1 VTFSTKIYP
10 GIITALSPIHQ
21 GGDEKSGNTQMIKRI
36 AFMVDGK
43 KTMIPVIS
51 GNSIRGV
58 LRRLIMADMLERLD
72 YTLENIK
79 VYHILFSGGSLESV
93 ESDAGYLNLETR
105 RKIRET
111 LPPLS
116 LLGTSMGNQMPSGK
130 LEVDFALPICSEL
143 AGFLPAQHRS
153 PRSIYEMQDHDF
165 TTRRDDLRADR
176 EEGERAV
183 QMKVDFEIL
192 IPGTRFHHRFALKD
206 ATDIE
211 RAAFGQMLALWNARS
226 HIGGKSA
233 IGFGDVKLDYAGIP
247 DSAPYL
253 AWLEENREKVISQ
266 IKEMETAFG

>member
-1 VTFSTKIYP
+1 MTFSTEIYP
-10 GIITALSPIHQ
+10 GILVALSPIHH
-21 GGDEKSGNTQMIKRI
+21 GGDEKAGNTQTIKRI
-36 AFMVDGK
+36 AFMIDGR

-58 LRRLIMADMLERLD
+58 LRRLIMADMLERLE

-116 LLGTSMGNQMPSGK
+116 LLGTSMGNQMPAGK
-130 LEVDFALPICSEL
+130 LEVDFALPICAEL
-143 AGFLPAQHRS
+143 AGFLPAQHQTD
-153 PRSIYEMQDHDF
+153 RSIYEVQDHDF

-176 EEGERAV
+176 EQDERAV

-192 IPGTRFHHRFALKD
+192 VPGTRFYHRFTLRD

-211 RAAFGQMLALWNARS
+211 RSALGQMLTLWQTRP
-226 HIGGKSA
+226 HVGGKAA
-233 IGFGDVKLDYAGIP
+233 IGFGDIALEYVITPDPGLYLEWLDQ
-247 DSAPYL
+247 
-253 AWLEENREKVISQ
+253 NREKVIGQ
-266 IKEMETAFG
+266 IKEMEEKFG

>member
-1 VTFSTKIYP
+1 MAFSTEIYP
-10 GIITALSPIHQ
+10 GTLTARSPIHH
-21 GGDEKSGNTQMIKRI
+21 GGDEKAGNTQTIKRI
-36 AFMVDGK
+36 AFMIDSK
-43 KTMIPVIS
+43 KTMVPVIS

-58 LRRLIMADMLERLD
+58 LRRLIMADMLEHLE

-105 RKIRET
+105 KKIRET

-143 AGFLPAQHRS
+143 AAFLPAQYQEN
-153 PRSIYEMQDHDF
+153 RSIYEIQDHDF
-165 TTRRDDLRADR
+165 TTRRDDLRAER

-192 IPGTRFHHRFALKD
+192 IPGTRFYHRFTLRD
-206 ATDIE
+206 ADDIE
-211 RAAFGQMLALWNARS
+211 RSAFGQMLALWGTRP
-226 HIGGKSA
+226 HIGGKAA
-233 IGFGDVKLDYAGIP
+233 IGFGDVALEYKGIP
-247 DSAPYL
+247 DPKPYL
-253 AWLEENREKVISQ
+253 TWLTKNREKVIGQ
-266 IKEMETAFG
+266 IKEMEESFG